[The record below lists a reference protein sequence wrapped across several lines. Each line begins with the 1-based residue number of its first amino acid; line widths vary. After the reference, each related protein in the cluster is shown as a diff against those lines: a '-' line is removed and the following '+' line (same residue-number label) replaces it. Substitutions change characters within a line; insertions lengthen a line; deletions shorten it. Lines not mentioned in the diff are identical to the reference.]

1 MINSKM
7 LQTISHIK
15 NGSKRKVSCQKILSN
30 LKKRENSINKD
41 DFKLNLEKLV
51 AAQHFSFT

>member
-1 MINSKM
+1 M

-51 AAQHFSFT
+51 AVQHFSFT